1 MKKMLPIVSVMACV
15 LCLRVSA
22 QDASAVI
29 DAANKAM
36 GTASL
41 QSIQY
46 SGTGTNNS
54 TGQAYLSGG
63 PWPQFRVTKYLM
75 SINYTVPAMRQE
87 IVRVDSVR
95 PTRGGGAGPF
105 TPATGQGGIRPIPGD
120 IIQNQNTDGRTEV
133 GAVNVWLTPHG
144 FLKGA
149 AANAAAAKASTAR
162 GKTLV
167 SFPAF
172 GKYTVTGTI
181 NGQNLVEHV
190 ETRLA
195 VGFTGDT
202 LIEAVYADY
211 KDFNGVKFPTHIVRL
226 EGGHPVLDIRV
237 ADVRPNGAAALEITG
252 NPQRGGAPPP
262 SPFAPAPAGATVRIQ
277 PEKIGEGLWFL
288 SFGAPQSILVEFS
301 DHVVIIEGPSN
312 DDRTLGTIAEVK
324 RMLPDKPI
332 KYLVNT
338 HHHSD
343 HSGGIRAYVAE
354 GVPILT
360 HESHK
365 RYYEQAIFK
374 NPHTIN
380 PDRLAR
386 MPRAPVIETM
396 GDKRVLTDGTMTL
409 ELHLLRGNPHSEGLL
424 MAYVPKERLVIQA
437 DAFAP
442 RPGAAPL
449 PEPSPYTTN
458 LVDNIER
465 LKLQVERVAHVHGGV
480 DPYDLVRKAA
490 GR

>member
-1 MKKMLPIVSVMACV
+1 
-15 LCLRVSA
+15 
-22 QDASAVI
+22 
-29 DAANKAM
+29 
-36 GTASL
+36 
-41 QSIQY
+41 
-46 SGTGTNNS
+46 
-54 TGQAYLSGG
+54 
-63 PWPQFRVTKYLM
+63 M
-75 SINYTVPAMRQE
+75 SINYTVPAMRKE
-87 IVRVDSVR
+87 IVRVDSER

-120 IIQNQNTDGRTEV
+120 ILQNQNTDGRTEV
-133 GAVNVWLTPHG
+133 GAINIWLTPHG
-144 FLKGA
+144 FLRGA
-149 AANAAAAKASTAR
+149 ATNAATAKTSTAR
-162 GKTLV
+162 GRTRV
-167 SFPAF
+167 SFAAF

-181 NGQNLVEHV
+181 NEQNIVERV
-190 ETRLA
+190 ETRLD

-202 LIEAVYADY
+202 LIEAIYSDY

-226 EGGHPVLDIRV
+226 EGGHPVLDISV
-237 ADVRPNGAAALEITG
+237 AEVRPNSAAAIEISG
-252 NPQRGGAPPP
+252 NPQRGGPPP
-262 SPFAPAPAGATVRIQ
+262 SPFAPAPAGAAVRIQ

-288 SFGAPQSILVEFS
+288 AFGAPQSILVEFS

-324 RMLPDKPI
+324 RMLPNKPI

-343 HSGGIRAYVAE
+343 HSGGLRAYVAE
-354 GVPILT
+354 GIPIIM

-386 MPRAPVIETM
+386 MPRAPVIEAM
-396 GDKRVLTDGTMTL
+396 GDKRVLSDGAMTL
-409 ELHLLRGNPHSEGLL
+409 ELHLLKGNPHSEGLL
-424 MAYVPKERLVIQA
+424 MAYVPREQLAIQA

-458 LVDNIER
+458 LVENIER
-465 LKLQVERVAHVHGGV
+465 LKLPVQRVAHVHGGV
-480 DPYDLVRKAA
+480 DSYDLVLKAA